1 MLIAVLD
8 EMAVSVNS
16 SNTEI
21 NFHSD
26 NCGGKQDYKFIISA
40 YLHVVTNVQIQSVTH
55 KYIVVGHT
63 HSESDSC
70 YCLVEKNIKMSLQS
84 SPALLRHSML

>member
-26 NCGGKQDYKFIISA
+26 NCGGQGVNKSIIAA
-40 YLHVVTNVQIQSVTH
+40 YPHPVKNSQIHSVTH
-55 KYIVVGHT
+55 EYIVVCNT
-63 HSESDSC
+63 HNESESC
-70 YCLVEKNIKMSLQS
+70 FGLIEKNIKSSL
-84 SPALLRHSML
+84 